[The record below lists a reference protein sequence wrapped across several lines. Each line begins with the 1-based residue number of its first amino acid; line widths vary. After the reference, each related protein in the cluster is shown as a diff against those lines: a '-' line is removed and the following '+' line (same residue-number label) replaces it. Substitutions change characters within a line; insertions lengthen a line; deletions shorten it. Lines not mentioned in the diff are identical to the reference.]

1 VRVAR
6 VPRSGAGAH
15 VTIGRRAVMAG
26 AAGALLAARVARADD
41 AVDALF
47 ARVAGARASMRTLE
61 GPFTQVR
68 TIGLLATDV
77 KSTGTFALV
86 RPDRLRWE
94 LAPPDSV
101 VFWMVPEGLA
111 YRSAQGSGRMPA
123 ATPRIAAML
132 DDLRTL
138 LGGDL
143 SHLHARW
150 DLRVARDDASGAEI
164 DATARTPDAPLKSFQ
179 FTLAPDLVRP
189 VRALLVE
196 GPHDRTAIDFG
207 ALRVN
212 APLDGAR
219 MRAP

>member
-1 VRVAR
+1 MKL
-6 VPRSGAGAH
+6 
-15 VTIGRRAVMAG
+15 GRREVLAG
-26 AAGALLAARVARADD
+26 AAGALLASRTARADD
-41 AVDALF
+41 GVDALF
-47 ARVAGARASMRTLE
+47 GRVARARASMRTLQ

-77 KSTGTFALV
+77 KSTGTLVLV

-101 VFWMVPEGLA
+101 VFWMLPEGLA
-111 YRSAQGSGRMPA
+111 YRSAEGKGRMPS

-143 SHLHARW
+143 SHLRARW
-150 DLRVARDDASGAEI
+150 DLHVARDDASGAELT
-164 DATARTPDAPLKSFQ
+164 ATARTPDAPLKNFRFS
-179 FTLAPDLVRP
+179 LASDLVRP

-196 GPHDRTAIDFG
+196 GPHDRTTIDFG
-207 ALRVN
+207 ALQVN
-212 APLDGAR
+212 APVDEAQ

>member
-1 VRVAR
+1 VRL
-6 VPRSGAGAH
+6 
-15 VTIGRRAVMAG
+15 GRRAVLAG
-26 AAGALLAARVARADD
+26 AAGVLIGARRARADD
-41 AVDALF
+41 PVEALF
-47 ARVAGARASMRTLE
+47 ARVSRARSSMRTLQ

-77 KSTGTFALV
+77 RSTGTLTLV

-101 VFWMVPEGLA
+101 VFWMLPEGLA
-111 YRSAQGSGRMPA
+111 YRSAQGTGRLPS

-138 LGGDL
+138 IGGDL
-143 SHLHARW
+143 SHLRARW
-150 DLRVARDDASGAEI
+150 DLRIARDDASGAELA
-164 DATARTPDAPLKSFQ
+164 ATARTPDAPLKSFQ

-207 ALRVN
+207 ALQVD
-212 APLDGAR
+212 APVDDAK

>member
-1 VRVAR
+1 MRL
-6 VPRSGAGAH
+6 
-15 VTIGRRAVMAG
+15 GRRAFLAG
-26 AAGALLAARVARADD
+26 AAGALLAPRTARADD
-41 AVDALF
+41 PVDALF
-47 ARVAGARASMRTLE
+47 ARVARARASMRTLQ
-61 GPFTQVR
+61 GPFTQTR

-77 KSTGTFALV
+77 RSPGTLALV

-111 YRSAQGSGRMPA
+111 YRSAQGSGRLPS

-132 DDLRTL
+132 EDLRTL

-143 SHLHARW
+143 SHLRARW
-150 DLRVARDDASGAEI
+150 DLRIARDDASGAELA
-164 DATARTPDAPLKSFQ
+164 ATARTPDAPLKSFT
-179 FTLAPDLVRP
+179 FGLAPDLVRP

-207 ALRVN
+207 VLQVN
-212 APLDGAR
+212 GPVDDAQ

>member
-1 VRVAR
+1 VRL
-6 VPRSGAGAH
+6 
-15 VTIGRRAVMAG
+15 GRRAVLAG
-26 AAGALLAARVARADD
+26 AAGALFGARSARADD
-41 AVDALF
+41 GVEALF
-47 ARVAGARASMRTLE
+47 ARVSRARSSMRTLQ

-77 KSTGTFALV
+77 RSTGTLTLV

-101 VFWMVPEGLA
+101 VFWMLPEGLA
-111 YRSAQGSGRMPA
+111 YRSAQGTGHLPS

-143 SHLHARW
+143 SHLRARW
-150 DLRVARDDASGAEI
+150 DLRVARDDASGAELA
-164 DATARTPDAPLKSFQ
+164 ATARTPDAPLKSFQ

-189 VRALLVE
+189 VRTLLVE

-207 ALRVN
+207 ALQVD
-212 APLDGAR
+212 APVDDAK

>member
-1 VRVAR
+1 VRL
-6 VPRSGAGAH
+6 
-15 VTIGRRAVMAG
+15 GRRAVLAG
-26 AAGALLAARVARADD
+26 TAGALLAARGAHADD

-47 ARVAGARASMRTLE
+47 GRVARARSSVRTLQ

-77 KSTGTFALV
+77 KSTGTFALA

-94 LAPPDSV
+94 LAPPDSI
-101 VFWMVPEGLA
+101 VFWMLPEGLA
-111 YRSAQGSGRMPA
+111 YRSAQGTGRLPS

-143 SHLHARW
+143 SHLRGRW
-150 DLRVARDDASGAEI
+150 DLRVARDDASGAELA
-164 DATARTPDAPLKSFQ
+164 ATARTTDAPLKSFG

-189 VRALLVE
+189 VQALLVE
-196 GPHDRTAIDFG
+196 GPHDRTTIDFG
-207 ALRVN
+207 SLQVN
-212 APLDGAR
+212 APVDDAR
-219 MRAP
+219 MHAP

>member
-1 VRVAR
+1 MRL
-6 VPRSGAGAH
+6 
-15 VTIGRRAVMAG
+15 GRRAVLAG
-26 AAGALLAARVARADD
+26 AAGALLNARTARADDVVDALFSRVARA
-41 AVDALF
+41 
-47 ARVAGARASMRTLE
+47 RSSMRTLQ

-77 KSTGTFALV
+77 TSTGTLALV

-101 VFWMVPEGLA
+101 VFWMLPEGLA
-111 YRSAQGSGRMPA
+111 YRTAQGTGRVPS

-143 SHLHARW
+143 SHLRARW
-150 DLRVARDDASGAEI
+150 DLRVARDDASGAELA
-164 DATARTPDAPLKSFQ
+164 ATARAPDAPLKSFR

-196 GPHDRTAIDFG
+196 GPHDRTAIDF
-207 ALRVN
+207 ASLQVN
-212 APLDGAR
+212 TPVDDAK

>member
-1 VRVAR
+1 LKL
-6 VPRSGAGAH
+6 
-15 VTIGRRAVMAG
+15 GRRALLAG
-26 AAGALLAARVARADD
+26 AAGAMLAPRVARADD

-47 ARVAGARASMRTLE
+47 ARVARARSAVHTLQ

-77 KSTGTFALV
+77 RSTGTLALV

-101 VFWMVPEGLA
+101 VFWMLPEGLA
-111 YRSAQGSGRMPA
+111 YRSAEGTGRIPS

-143 SHLHARW
+143 SRLRARW
-150 DLRVARDDASGAEI
+150 DLRVARDDASGAELA
-164 DATARTPDAPLKSFQ
+164 ATARTPDAPLKSFQ

-189 VRALLVE
+189 VRALLIE

-207 ALRVN
+207 ALQVD
-212 APLDGAR
+212 APVDDAK

>member
-1 VRVAR
+1 MRL
-6 VPRSGAGAH
+6 
-15 VTIGRRAVMAG
+15 GRRAVLTG
-26 AAGALLAARVARADD
+26 AAGALLVSRAARADD
-41 AVDALF
+41 PVDALF
-47 ARVAGARASMRTLE
+47 ARVARARASMRTLQ

-68 TIGLLATDV
+68 TIGLLSTDV
-77 KSTGTFALV
+77 KSTGTLALV

-94 LAPPDSV
+94 LAPPDAV

-111 YRSAQGSGRMPA
+111 YRSAQGTGRVPS

-143 SHLHARW
+143 SHLRSRW
-150 DLRVARDDASGAEI
+150 DVRVSRDDATGAELA
-164 DATARTPDAPLKSFQ
+164 ATARTPDAPLKSFT
-179 FTLAPDLVRP
+179 FALAPDLVRP

-207 ALRVN
+207 ALQLN
-212 APLDGAR
+212 APVDDAQ

>member
-1 VRVAR
+1 VKL
-6 VPRSGAGAH
+6 
-15 VTIGRRAVMAG
+15 GRRAVLAG
-26 AAGALLAARVARADD
+26 AAGALLAARTARADD

-47 ARVAGARASMRTLE
+47 TRVARARSAMRTLQ

-77 KSTGTFALV
+77 KSTGTLALV

-101 VFWMVPEGLA
+101 IFWMLPEGLA
-111 YRSAQGSGRMPA
+111 YRSAQGTGRLPS

-132 DDLRTL
+132 DDIRTL

-143 SHLHARW
+143 SRLRARW
-150 DLRVARDDASGAEI
+150 DLRVARDDASGAELA
-164 DATARTPDAPLKSFQ
+164 ATARTPDAPLKSFQ

-189 VRALLVE
+189 VRALLIE

-207 ALRVN
+207 ALRVD
-212 APLDGAR
+212 APVDDAQ

>member
-1 VRVAR
+1 VRL
-6 VPRSGAGAH
+6 
-15 VTIGRRAVMAG
+15 GRRAVLAG
-26 AAGALLAARVARADD
+26 AAGALIAARSARADD
-41 AVDALF
+41 GVDALF
-47 ARVAGARASMRTLE
+47 ARVARARSSMRSLQ

-77 KSTGTFALV
+77 RSTGTLTLV

-101 VFWMVPEGLA
+101 VFWMLPEGLA
-111 YRSAQGSGRMPA
+111 YRSAQGTGRVPS
-123 ATPRIAAML
+123 ATPRLAAML

-143 SHLHARW
+143 SHLRGRW
-150 DLRVARDDASGAEI
+150 DLRVARDDATGAELA
-164 DATARTPDAPLKSFQ
+164 ATARTPDAPLKSFQ

-207 ALRVN
+207 ALQVD
-212 APLDGAR
+212 APVDDAK

>member
-1 VRVAR
+1 MKL
-6 VPRSGAGAH
+6 S
-15 VTIGRRAVMAG
+15 RRAVLAG
-26 AAGALLAARVARADD
+26 AAGALLTARTARADD

-47 ARVAGARASMRTLE
+47 ARVARARSTMRTLQ

-77 KSTGTFALV
+77 KSTGTLALV

-101 VFWMVPEGLA
+101 VFWMLPEGLA
-111 YRSAQGSGRMPA
+111 YRSSQGTGRLPS

-138 LGGDL
+138 IGGDL
-143 SHLHARW
+143 SHLRARW
-150 DLRVARDDASGAEI
+150 DLRITRDDASGAELA
-164 DATARTPDAPLKSFQ
+164 ATARTPDAPLKSFQ
-179 FTLAPDLVRP
+179 FSLASDLVRP
-189 VRALLVE
+189 VRALLIE
-196 GPHDRTAIDFG
+196 GPHDRTVIDFG
-207 ALRVN
+207 SLQVN
-212 APLDGAR
+212 TPVDDAQ

>member
-1 VRVAR
+1 VKL
-6 VPRSGAGAH
+6 
-15 VTIGRRAVMAG
+15 GRRAVLAG
-26 AAGALLAARVARADD
+26 AAGALLTARTARADD

-47 ARVAGARASMRTLE
+47 ARVARARSSMRTLQ

-77 KSTGTFALV
+77 RSTGTLALV

-101 VFWMVPEGLA
+101 VFWMLPEGLA
-111 YRSAQGSGRMPA
+111 YRSAQGTGRVPS
-123 ATPRIAAML
+123 ATPRIGAML
-132 DDLRTL
+132 EDLRTL

-143 SHLHARW
+143 SHLRTRW
-150 DLRVARDDASGAEI
+150 DLRVARDDASGAELA
-164 DATARTPDAPLKSFQ
+164 ATARTPDAPLKSFQ
-179 FTLAPDLVRP
+179 FSLAPDLVRP

-196 GPHDRTAIDFG
+196 GRHDRTAIDFG
-207 ALRVN
+207 ALQVD
-212 APLDGAR
+212 APVDDAK

>member
-1 VRVAR
+1 MRLR
-6 VPRSGAGAH
+6 
-15 VTIGRRAVMAG
+15 RRALLAG
-26 AAGALLAARVARADD
+26 TAGALLAPRAARADD

-47 ARVAGARASMRTLE
+47 ARVGRARAPMRTLQ

-94 LAPPDSV
+94 LAAPDSV
-101 VFWMVPEGLA
+101 VFWMLPEGLA
-111 YRSAQGSGRMPA
+111 YRSAEGSGRLPS

-132 DDLRTL
+132 DDVRTL

-143 SHLHARW
+143 SHLRSRW
-150 DLRVARDDASGAEI
+150 DLRVSRDDPSGAELA
-164 DATARTPDAPLKSFQ
+164 ATARTPDAPIKSFA
-179 FTLAPDLVRP
+179 FTLAPDLLRP

-207 ALRVN
+207 SLQVN
-212 APLDGAR
+212 APVDDAQ

>member
-1 VRVAR
+1 M
-6 VPRSGAGAH
+6 
-15 VTIGRRAVMAG
+15 ILGRRAILAG
-26 AAGALLAARVARADD
+26 SAGLLLVARSARADD

-47 ARVAGARASMRTLE
+47 ARVARARSTTRTLQ

-77 KSTGTFALV
+77 KSSGTLALV

-101 VFWMVPEGLA
+101 VFWMLPEGLA
-111 YRSAQGSGRMPA
+111 YRSAEGSGRLPS

-143 SHLHARW
+143 SHLRTRW
-150 DLRVARDDASGAEI
+150 DLRVARDDSSGAQLA
-164 DATARTPDAPLKSFQ
+164 ATARVPDAPLKSFE

-189 VRALLVE
+189 VRAVLVE
-196 GPHDRTAIDFG
+196 GPHDRTATET
-207 ALRVN
+207 RVRFPSVRDQLWRLN
-212 APLDGAR
+212 R
-219 MRAP
+219 RV

>member
-1 VRVAR
+1 VLV
-6 VPRSGAGAH
+6 
-15 VTIGRRAVMAG
+15 G
-26 AAGALLAARVARADD
+26 AAGALIAARTARADD
-41 AVDALF
+41 AVDSLF
-47 ARVAGARASMRTLE
+47 GRVARARSSMRTLQ

-77 KSTGTFALV
+77 KSTGTLALV

-101 VFWMVPEGLA
+101 VFWMLPEGLA
-111 YRSAQGSGRMPA
+111 YRSAQGTGRVPS

-143 SHLHARW
+143 SRLRARW
-150 DLRVARDDASGAEI
+150 DLRVARDDASGAELA
-164 DATARTPDAPLKSFQ
+164 ATARTPDAPLKSFQ

-207 ALRVN
+207 ALQVD
-212 APLDGAR
+212 APVDDAK

>member
-1 VRVAR
+1 VRL
-6 VPRSGAGAH
+6 
-15 VTIGRRAVMAG
+15 GRRAVLAG
-26 AAGALLAARVARADD
+26 TAGALIVAQTARADD
-41 AVDALF
+41 AVDSLF
-47 ARVAGARASMRTLE
+47 GRVARARSSMRTLQ

-77 KSTGTFALV
+77 KSTGALALV

-101 VFWMVPEGLA
+101 VFWMLPEGLA
-111 YRSAQGSGRMPA
+111 YRSAQGTGRVPS

-143 SHLHARW
+143 SHLRARW
-150 DLRVARDDASGAEI
+150 DLRVARDDASGAELA
-164 DATARTPDAPLKSFQ
+164 ATARTADAPLKSFQ

-207 ALRVN
+207 ALQVD
-212 APLDGAR
+212 APVDDAK

>member
-1 VRVAR
+1 VKAAGM
-6 VPRSGAGAH
+6 PRSEM
-15 VTIGRRAVMAG
+15 TIGRRAVIAG
-26 AAGALLAARVARADD
+26 AAGVLLVARTARAEDAVDSLLARVARARS
-41 AVDALF
+41 AT
-47 ARVAGARASMRTLE
+47 RTLQ

-77 KSTGTFALV
+77 RSTGTLAMV

-101 VFWMVPEGLA
+101 VFWMLPDGLA
-111 YRSAQGSGRMPA
+111 YRSAQGAGGIPS
-123 ATPRIAAML
+123 ATARLAAML

-143 SHLHARW
+143 TRLRTRW
-150 DLRVARDDASGAEI
+150 DLRITRDDASGAELA
-164 DATARTPDAPLKSFQ
+164 ATARTPDAPLKSFQ
-179 FTLAPDLVRP
+179 FTLASDLVRP

-207 ALRVN
+207 ALRVD
-212 APLDGAR
+212 APIDDAQ
-219 MRAP
+219 MRAR

>member
-1 VRVAR
+1 MKL
-6 VPRSGAGAH
+6 
-15 VTIGRRAVMAG
+15 GRRAVIAG
-26 AAGALLAARVARADD
+26 TAGALLAARTARAED

-47 ARVAGARASMRTLE
+47 ARVAHARSSVRTLQ

-77 KSTGTFALV
+77 KSTGTLALV

-94 LAPPDSV
+94 LAPPDSI
-101 VFWMVPEGLA
+101 VFWMLPEGLA
-111 YRSAQGSGRMPA
+111 YRSAQGTGRLPS

-132 DDLRTL
+132 DDLRTM

-143 SHLHARW
+143 SHLRSRW
-150 DLRVARDDASGAEI
+150 DLRVTRDDPSGAEL
-164 DATARTPDAPLKSFQ
+164 AAAARRPDAPLKSFT
-179 FTLAPDLVRP
+179 FSLAPDLVRP

-207 ALRVN
+207 ALRVD
-212 APLDGAR
+212 APVDDAQ

>member
-1 VRVAR
+1 MRLA
-6 VPRSGAGAH
+6 
-15 VTIGRRAVMAG
+15 RRAVLAG
-26 AAGALLAARVARADD
+26 AAGVLLTGRIARADD
-41 AVDALF
+41 PVDALF
-47 ARVAGARASMRTLE
+47 ARVARARASMRTLQ
-61 GPFTQVR
+61 GPFTQTR

-77 KSTGTFALV
+77 KSTGTLALV

-111 YRSAQGSGRMPA
+111 YRSAQGSGRVPS

-132 DDLRTL
+132 DDIRTL

-143 SHLHARW
+143 SRLRARW
-150 DLRVARDDASGAEI
+150 DLRVTRDDASGAELA
-164 DATARTPDAPLKSFQ
+164 ATARTPDAPLKSFV
-179 FTLAPDLVRP
+179 FSLAPDLVRP

-196 GPHDRTAIDFG
+196 GRHDRTAIDFG
-207 ALRVN
+207 ALQVN
-212 APLDGAR
+212 APVDDAQ